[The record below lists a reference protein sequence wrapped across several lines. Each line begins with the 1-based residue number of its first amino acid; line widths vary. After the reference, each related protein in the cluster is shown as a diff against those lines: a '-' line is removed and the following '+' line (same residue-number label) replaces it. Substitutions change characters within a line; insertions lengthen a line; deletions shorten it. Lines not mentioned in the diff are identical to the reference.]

1 MYLTFSFKTKSYG
14 TDPVYEEEYADY
26 EDFDWEY
33 SPDIDDFM
41 DYVLPKKEFLKGE
54 ERANYKAGL
63 RYAEDYIDWDALED
77 DEDFVEFLKDKYH
90 DQAYAEFLEE
100 KEV

>member
-1 MYLTFSFKTKSYG
+1 MNITFSFKTKSYG

-26 EDFDWEY
+26 EDYEY
-33 SPDIDDFM
+33 DAFVAIDELIEYLTEHSPKDKKK
-41 DYVLPKKEFLKGE
+41 DYAEGIRL
-54 ERANYKAGL
+54 
-63 RYAEDYIDWDALED
+63 AEDYIDWDALED